1 MFYSVFRVI
10 LYLYITVTDKTS
22 YQNGSLLIATLQP
35 RFTILHNLTT
45 SRGPSPIVTL
55 SWHASS
61 VRSKSDMLA
70 VQTND
75 GDLRVWSVSKAYSS
89 DDPAKIVRILKRT
102 ENYLTGPNWMGWSKN
117 GRIVQFSEAYVFTL
131 PPFQE
136 LDRDTDTDTAKTAKQ
151 SRGTSARNTSHTT
164 QSPRS
169 KPSAGW
175 RYTAPALH
183 SSHSARTTRCSSS
196 TSTPQP

>member
-1 MFYSVFRVI
+1 MHGPLSRRPS
-10 LYLYITVTDKTS
+10 LTS
-22 YQNGSLLIATLQP
+22 PHFAHRRYQNGSLLIATLQP

-61 VRSKSDMLA
+61 SRSKSDMLA

-117 GRIVQFSEAYVFTL
+117 GRIVQYSE
-131 PPFQE
+131 
-136 LDRDTDTDTAKTAKQ
+136 
-151 SRGTSARNTSHTT
+151 S
-164 QSPRS
+164 
-169 KPSAGW
+169 
-175 RYTAPALH
+175 
-183 SSHSARTTRCSSS
+183 
-196 TSTPQP
+196 